1 MINTVKKSEATGL
14 SGVMIEAGTE
24 LTTIATSE
32 QRKKALKSLEDKE
45 MYEIDQDLVSEL
57 QNATPEEREMNPVCI
72 NPDGII
78 ISGANRLYA
87 NSEWTIRVQ
96 NCDKEKA
103 LLERVKFEKNIKN
116 SEARKEAL
124 RKTVTALFEYY
135 QNNPK
140 ELGELAKFE
149 KDKERQKQEEQ
160 RERSYSGLE
169 VFPVKRKTQ
178 KGLIQEKIALDTG
191 YTERYVRSFL
201 PDRCKDI
208 KKRHKTKTIMRKSIS
223 SSKKVF
229 YPKHVYLIRYPD
241 KSYDTQCPCCGKW
254 FKIDSKNVAAKTSA
268 GKRLVSRNAQKTIA

>member
-14 SGVMIEAGTE
+14 SEVMIEAGTE
-24 LTTIATSE
+24 LTTKATSE
-32 QRKKALKSLEDKE
+32 QRKRALKSLEDKE

-87 NSEWTIRVQ
+87 DSEWTIRVQ
-96 NCDKEKA
+96 NCDKGKA

-116 SEARKEAL
+116 PEARKEAL

-140 ELGELAKFE
+140 ELRELAKFE
-149 KDKERQKQEEQ
+149 KHKERQKQEEQ
-160 RERSYSGLE
+160 EERGSSGLE
-169 VFPVKRKTQ
+169 VFPVKRMAQ
-178 KGLIQEKIALDTG
+178 KGLIQEKIAQDTG
-191 YTERYVRSFL
+191 YSQRYIRSFL

-208 KKRHKTKTIMRKSIS
+208 KKKNKSKRVRKSIS
-223 SSKKVF
+223 ASKPLVPQIAKRGQ
-229 YPKHVYLIRYPD
+229 I
-241 KSYDTQCPCCGKW
+241 QCPYCHKW
-254 FKIDSKNVAAKTSA
+254 FTRKHIK
-268 GKRLVSRNAQKTIA
+268 